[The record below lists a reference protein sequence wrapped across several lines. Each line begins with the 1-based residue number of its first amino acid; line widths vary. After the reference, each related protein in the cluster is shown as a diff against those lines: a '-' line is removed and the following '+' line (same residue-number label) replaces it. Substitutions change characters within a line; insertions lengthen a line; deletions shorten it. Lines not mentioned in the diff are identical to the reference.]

1 MARTIPP
8 RGVLP
13 RRWGIPP
20 RRGLRFALVF
30 AAPATAG
37 GAADRLLDALAG
49 AHAGLLAAAVALHVG
64 GQLCR
69 GLAWRGVLAAAWPAV
84 TRRRACAW
92 HVCGAGLSGVLSARG
107 GDAVRI
113 ALARRQ
119 LDGATW
125 PSLAGTLAAEGS
137 FETLFAAVVALLAL
151 RFGVGSLALP
161 SAPLLAALAVGAVVL
176 VVLGARSARMRGLA
190 SEVGRG
196 LAIVRRPRCWATCVL
211 PWQLT
216 ARALRLGSA
225 TCFLLAFGLPAAP
238 VVVLAACAAQG
249 SGGMVPGPGAR
260 PATVAGALLVALPMA
275 AGHPVDPAAVAA
287 LAIVQPAALTATGV
301 TSFVALLAGLCG
313 ARTPRA
319 LAGALRSLRAAE
331 APPAPVPKPATPAP

>member
-1 MARTIPP
+1 MTRPAAQRTTVP
-8 RGVLP
+8 R
-13 RRWGIPP
+13 
-20 RRGLRFALVF
+20 VF
-30 AAPATAG
+30 AAPAIAG

-49 AHAGLLAAAVALHVG
+49 AHAGLLAAAVTLHVG
-64 GQLCR
+64 GQVCR
-69 GLAWRGVLAAAWPAV
+69 GLAWRGVLGAAWPGV

-119 LDGATW
+119 IEGASW
-125 PSLAGTLAAEGS
+125 PALAGTLAAEGS

-151 RFGVGSLALP
+151 RLGVGSFELP
-161 SAPLLAALAVGAVVL
+161 PAPLLVGVAVAVAVL
-176 VVLGARSARMRGLA
+176 VVVGVRSARVRRLA
-190 SEVGRG
+190 GEVGRG
-196 LAIVRRPRCWATCVL
+196 LAIVRRPRCWATAVL

-238 VVVLAACAAQG
+238 AVVLAACAAQG
-249 SGGMVPGPGAR
+249 SGGMLPLPGAG
-260 PATVAGALLVALPMA
+260 PAAVAGALLVALPAA
-275 AGHPVDPAAVAA
+275 AGHPVDPGAVAA
-287 LAIVQPAALTATGV
+287 LAIVQPAALTGAGV
-301 TSFVALLAGLCG
+301 TISLGLLAVLCG

-319 LAGALRSLRAAE
+319 LAAAVRSLRAAE
-331 APPAPVPKPATPAP
+331 PPPAPKPATLAP